1 MFDSQYCVWMTCR
14 PDPLGSGIEYWVNVK
29 PLRCF
34 RCSNIGCY
42 VQALIP
48 CGQAL
53 NIESMFACHSD
64 TSMFQYWCY
73 VSLIHAVKRFRCSN
87 IGCYVSLIH
96 AGSSIEYWVNV
107 LSHLIVPMFQYWMLC
122 QPDPCGPALDIEWTF
137 ATSMFPVFQ
146 YWMPCQPDPCGQVL
160 NIESIFSRSDVT
172 SVSILND
179 IPSNIETMETW
190 EWPKIDSIFNAW
202 SQCSGWHVI

>member
-1 MFDSQYCVWMTCR
+1 MTCQPNLFSQEFNIESMFDHSDVSDVPILDAMSAWSMR
-14 PDPLGSGIEYWVNVK
+14 SSIEYWVNVQ

-42 VQALIP
+42 V
-48 CGQAL
+48 
-53 NIESMFACHSD
+53 
-64 TSMFQYWCY
+64 
-73 VSLIHAVKRFRCSN
+73 SLIHVVQHW
-87 IGCYVSLIH
+87 I
-96 AGSSIEYWVNV
+96 
-107 LSHLIVPMFQYWMLC
+107 LSEPS
-122 QPDPCGPALDIEWTF
+122 

-160 NIESIFSRSDVT
+160 NIESIFGRSDVT

-202 SQCSGWHVI
+202 SQCSGWHVIQYWNTTNIRVERLTQ